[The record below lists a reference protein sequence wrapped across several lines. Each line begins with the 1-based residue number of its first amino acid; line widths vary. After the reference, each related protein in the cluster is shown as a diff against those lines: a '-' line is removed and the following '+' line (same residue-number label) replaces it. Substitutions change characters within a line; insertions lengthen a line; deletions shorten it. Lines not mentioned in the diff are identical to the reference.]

1 MSLSVLT
8 LVQHW
13 GGTLQLRWLS
23 GDPEESEALT
33 QVAEYQPDAPLPA
46 PHSLWLVG
54 ATAIN
59 QLTQLDEP
67 QQRHLLG
74 QWFAARPGALLL
86 TDRSQCEKLLAYAQ
100 HQPTPLLA
108 SPLPLATLRA
118 TLRNLLTEPA
128 LASTSLHGVFL
139 EVMGLG
145 VLLTGASGI
154 GKSELALEL
163 ISRGHRLIADDVV
176 ELTRL
181 GPDTLNGACPELLRD
196 FLEVRGLGAL
206 NIRAMFGDPAM
217 KLNKFLRLIIELQS
231 LPGLRL
237 QGDERLEGLRSH
249 RAILGVSIPQIT
261 LPVVTGRNLAVLV
274 ETAVRDQLLRLRGYD
289 AAAELAKRQ
298 HAAMQPLL

>member
-8 LVQHW
+8 LIQHW

-33 QVAEYQPDAPLPA
+33 QVAECQLDGPLPA
-46 PHSLWLVG
+46 PHSLWLIG
-54 ATAIN
+54 AAVLE
-59 QLTQLDEP
+59 QLGQLDDLP
-67 QQRHLLG
+67 RRQVLG

-86 TDRSQCEKLLAYAQ
+86 ADQSLCDGLLAYAQ

-108 SPLPLATLRA
+108 SPLPLATLRT

-128 LASTSLHGVFL
+128 LASTSVHGVFL

-181 GPDTLNGACPELLRD
+181 GPETLNGACPELLRD

-217 KLNKFLRLIIELQS
+217 KLNKFLRLIIDLQA
-231 LPGLRL
+231 LPGLNL
-237 QGDERLEGLRSH
+237 QGDERLQGLRS
-249 RAILGVSIPQIT
+249 RRSILGVSVPQIT
-261 LPVVTGRNLAVLV
+261 LPVVAGRNLAVLV
-274 ETAVRDQLLRLRGYD
+274 ETAVRDQLLRLRGYN
-289 AAAELAKRQ
+289 ATAELAERQ
-298 HAAMQPLL
+298 RTAIQLTS